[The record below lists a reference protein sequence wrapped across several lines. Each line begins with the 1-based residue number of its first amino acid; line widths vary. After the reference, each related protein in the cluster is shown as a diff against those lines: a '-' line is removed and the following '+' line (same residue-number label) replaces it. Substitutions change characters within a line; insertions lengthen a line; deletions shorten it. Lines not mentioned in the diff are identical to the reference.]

1 MGDIEKWLK
10 FAKSAPKNAKDI
22 INGHL
27 SNKTYMV
34 GHAPTPADIAVMEVL
49 EKINFIPDMN
59 CPHVSR
65 WYYLMKATS
74 PIVTSATVSA
84 PKVGTNQIKGAAKKT
99 DMKKEKEEIVDE
111 GGVCPP
117 LENAV
122 DGKVCTRFP
131 PEPSGYLHIGHCKAV
146 LLNQYY
152 ALRYHGRLLIRF
164 DDTNPSKEKEEYED
178 NILTDLETLGVKT
191 DVVSHTSDHFEKC
204 QQIAKQLIKEG
215 IAYMD
220 DTPQEQM
227 QSERMSMINSK
238 KRETSVEENMK
249 LFESLMKGEKESQMY
264 CLRAKIDMQSVNGTM
279 RDPVLYRYNETP
291 HHRTGT
297 KYKAYPTYDM
307 ACPIVDS
314 IEGVTHAL
322 RTTEYNDRDEQYHWL
337 QRAMKLREVNIYSF
351 GKMNFIHTVLS
362 KRKLNWFVEKK
373 LVDGWSDPRFPTI
386 QGCVRRG
393 MEINVLK
400 NFILMQG
407 ASRRVI
413 TMEWDKFWSENK
425 KALEETSSRYMAID
439 KLTAVPFI
447 ITNMDISTSSVVSV
461 QIHPQKPELGY
472 RAMRRSNRLL
482 LEGEDAVLLR
492 EGEEVTLLRWGNFF
506 IDKINKNEE
515 GKIIDIQGRTHPEA
529 KNFSKTKKLTWLA
542 DVPEIIEIKMIE
554 FGHLITK
561 QKLLDTENFTD
572 YINPCTKYETIG
584 YGDACLRTIQ
594 QGQVIQLERKGF
606 FRCDV
611 TYCVSSLSLSLS
623 PRPIVLFQI
632 PDGRVKATS
641 PVSTALLVK

>member
-191 DVVSHTSDHFEKC
+191 DVVR
-204 QQIAKQLIKEG
+204 
-215 IAYMD
+215 
-220 DTPQEQM
+220 
-227 QSERMSMINSK
+227 ERE
-238 KRETSVEENMK
+238 RERGGFVSVGCMGCIIG
-249 LFESLMKGEKESQMY
+249 LGVGS
-264 CLRAKIDMQSVNGTM
+264 
-279 RDPVLYRYNETP
+279 
-291 HHRTGT
+291 
-297 KYKAYPTYDM
+297 
-307 ACPIVDS
+307 DS
-314 IEGVTHAL
+314 IITS
-322 RTTEYNDRDEQYHWL
+322 
-337 QRAMKLREVNIYSF
+337 SF
-351 GKMNFIHTVLS
+351 GLKAIISPIT
-362 KRKLNWFVEKK
+362 
-373 LVDGWSDPRFPTI
+373 PPT
-386 QGCVRRG
+386 
-393 MEINVLK
+393 
-400 NFILMQG
+400 
-407 ASRRVI
+407 
-413 TMEWDKFWSENK
+413 
-425 KALEETSSRYMAID
+425 
-439 KLTAVPFI
+439 
-447 ITNMDISTSSVVSV
+447 
-461 QIHPQKPELGY
+461 
-472 RAMRRSNRLL
+472 
-482 LEGEDAVLLR
+482 
-492 EGEEVTLLRWGNFF
+492 
-506 IDKINKNEE
+506 
-515 GKIIDIQGRTHPEA
+515 
-529 KNFSKTKKLTWLA
+529 
-542 DVPEIIEIKMIE
+542 
-554 FGHLITK
+554 
-561 QKLLDTENFTD
+561 
-572 YINPCTKYETIG
+572 
-584 YGDACLRTIQ
+584 
-594 QGQVIQLERKGF
+594 
-606 FRCDV
+606 
-611 TYCVSSLSLSLS
+611 
-623 PRPIVLFQI
+623 
-632 PDGRVKATS
+632 
-641 PVSTALLVK
+641 